1 MPTILLD
8 CYTDEPSGLGVPPYL
23 GAYPRYL
30 AGMLDSIGE
39 EWDYLTI
46 DDLRAA
52 RTNRLG
58 ASTPKLSG
66 KTDIYTYNQTGQ
78 DVMSILG
85 SCSKIIVILGVHA
98 PGKYLSAVPGTLR
111 EVIPLIRDLD
121 CEKIL
126 TGPAVFGT
134 SLEGGRK
141 SERIDLSIFDKI
153 DSMEFSFEEIRQ
165 FSVSGARL
173 VDSIPDIRLIE
184 IETARGCSRA
194 KGCSF
199 CTEPLKHRFESRD
212 SKDVIQEVKAFYDRG
227 VRHFRIGKQACFF
240 SIPDPIGILDG
251 IHKSCPDIKV
261 LHIDNVDPSMVN
273 TPRGRKIAE
282 AVVKYCTSGN
292 IAAFGVESFD
302 PKVIEENNLNTSP
315 QGAYDAVK
323 AINKV
328 GRKIGANGLPAFLPG
343 INILFGLIGE
353 SKETHVHN
361 MAWLKRIIDDG
372 LLLRRINIRQVAVFE
387 GTPLHDSAGIKFLKK
402 NRKHYF
408 RWRDDIR
415 QQVDVPNLERLLPV
429 GHVLH
434 DVRTE
439 IYDGNTTFARHVGT
453 YPIVVGIPGR
463 LPLKKFFSVE
473 VTKHMLRSITAKL
486 YNHSF
491 QLQTPQS

>member
-1 MPTILLD
+1 
-8 CYTDEPSGLGVPPYL
+8 
-23 GAYPRYL
+23 
-30 AGMLDSIGE
+30 
-39 EWDYLTI
+39 
-46 DDLRAA
+46 
-52 RTNRLG
+52 
-58 ASTPKLSG
+58 
-66 KTDIYTYNQTGQ
+66 
-78 DVMSILG
+78 
-85 SCSKIIVILGVHA
+85 
-98 PGKYLSAVPGTLR
+98 
-111 EVIPLIRDLD
+111 
-121 CEKIL
+121 
-126 TGPAVFGT
+126 
-134 SLEGGRK
+134 
-141 SERIDLSIFDKI
+141 
-153 DSMEFSFEEIRQ
+153 
-165 FSVSGARL
+165 
-173 VDSIPDIRLIE
+173 
-184 IETARGCSRA
+184 
-194 KGCSF
+194 
-199 CTEPLKHRFESRD
+199 
-212 SKDVIQEVKAFYDRG
+212 
-227 VRHFRIGKQACFF
+227 
-240 SIPDPIGILDG
+240 
-251 IHKSCPDIKV
+251 
-261 LHIDNVDPSMVN
+261 MVN

-491 QLQTPQS
+491 QLQTPTELSKISNEFLERLL

>member
-1 MPTILLD
+1 M
-8 CYTDEPSGLGVPPYL
+8 

-227 VRHFRIGKQACFF
+227 VRHFRIGKQPVFF
-240 SIPDPIGILDG
+240 LS
-251 IHKSCPDIKV
+251 
-261 LHIDNVDPSMVN
+261 
-273 TPRGRKIAE
+273 
-282 AVVKYCTSGN
+282 
-292 IAAFGVESFD
+292 
-302 PKVIEENNLNTSP
+302 
-315 QGAYDAVK
+315 
-323 AINKV
+323 
-328 GRKIGANGLPAFLPG
+328 
-343 INILFGLIGE
+343 LI
-353 SKETHVHN
+353 
-361 MAWLKRIIDDG
+361 R
-372 LLLRRINIRQVAVFE
+372 
-387 GTPLHDSAGIKFLKK
+387 SA
-402 NRKHYF
+402 
-408 RWRDDIR
+408 
-415 QQVDVPNLERLLPV
+415 
-429 GHVLH
+429 
-434 DVRTE
+434 
-439 IYDGNTTFARHVGT
+439 
-453 YPIVVGIPGR
+453 
-463 LPLKKFFSVE
+463 S
-473 VTKHMLRSITAKL
+473 
-486 YNHSF
+486 
-491 QLQTPQS
+491 